1 MNTDKCNLPNKQTKR
16 QEHMVTSL
24 DVERPLKKIH
34 PFTLKQRGNKRD
46 TTQKRKKKKGKK
58 KEEEE
63 ASYSNP
69 QQLNWERTQRI
80 STKIQNE
87 TRMCALSIP
96 IQ

>member
-58 KEEEE
+58 KRRRR
-63 ASYSNP
+63 SK
-69 QQLNWERTQRI
+69 L
-80 STKIQNE
+80 
-87 TRMCALSIP
+87 
-96 IQ
+96 